1 MARYQLIVA
10 VEAQPSGWPRRKLIA
25 GATIADTVGNALA
38 GDFVLP
44 SLTTGAPNINQMIP
58 LDAAAVAAFAAVGV
72 VTVVGGPRLRRGL
85 GRVGGGDDRK
95 R

>member
-10 VEAQPSGWPRRKLIA
+10 VEASPAGWPRRKLVA
-25 GATIADTVGNALA
+25 GTTIADTVGNALP

-58 LDAAAVAAFAAVGV
+58 LDAGAVSAFAAVGV
-72 VTVVGGPRLRRGL
+72 TTTVGAPHSVGSGVDW
-85 GRVGGGDDRK
+85 VG
-95 R
+95 